1 MVLMLLLISCKS
13 TQIKNDDVPHLQW
26 MSAPSVYDP
35 EGNPLVEYNSVTHE
49 VSMNE
54 NKWFEIVEYI
64 VITEENKK
72 ALEVYFDYE

>member
-26 MSAPSVYDP
+26 MSAPAVYDSDG
-35 EGNPLVEYNSVTHE
+35 EPLVKYSLTTHE

-64 VITEENKK
+64 VTTEENKK
-72 ALEVYFDYE
+72 ALEVYFNYE